1 MVEPAVTAASPPI
14 RYFSKAFVPDPVDAK
29 KKAPR
34 ISSGALL
41 SRAEDA
47 LINFNKFR
55 IARADYLLRKYEAVH
70 VNRDPTAIHE
80 HEVRVPDQPEMVRPE
95 SLDEEFFRMSPKTEH
110 FAVTRPELFL
120 IHRRRLI
127 RVPHVRLARARTR
140 PRFIPVY
147 VLSATLNVRLST
159 YICARLRFCLRFAR
173 LLRVFLLPF
182 RRRRSLRFF
191 RLRLRLLRLR
201 CLA

>member
-1 MVEPAVTAASPPI
+1 MSRYITLEL
-14 RYFSKAFVPDPVDAK
+14 YFSKALVPDRVDAK

-47 LINFNKFR
+47 LIHFNKVR

-95 SLDEEFFRMSPKTEH
+95 SLDEELLRMPPKAEH
-110 FAVTRPELFL
+110 FAMTRLELL
-120 IHRRRLI
+120 HVYPRGLVYVRLI
-127 RVPHVRLARARTR
+127 RAPHVGLVRART
-140 PRFIPVY
+140 FTPVY

-159 YICARLRFCLRFAR
+159 YICARLRFCLRFAG
-173 LLRVFLLPF
+173 LLRVCLLPF
-182 RRRRSLRFF
+182 CWRRSLRFF

>member
-1 MVEPAVTAASPPI
+1 MRKYITLEL
-14 RYFSKAFVPDPVDAK
+14 YFSKALVPDRVDAK
-29 KKAPR
+29 KKAPAF
-34 ISSGALL
+34 SSGALL

-47 LINFNKFR
+47 LINFNKVR
-55 IARADYLLRKYEAVH
+55 IARADYPLRKYEAVH

-110 FAVTRPELFL
+110 FTVTRPELFL

-159 YICARLRFCLRFAR
+159 YSARLRFCL
-173 LLRVFLLPF
+173 
-182 RRRRSLRFF
+182 
-191 RLRLRLLRLR
+191 
-201 CLA
+201 

>member
-14 RYFSKAFVPDPVDAK
+14 RYFSKAFVPDPVDVK

-47 LINFNKFR
+47 LFNLNKFR
-55 IARADYLLRKYEAVH
+55 IACADYPLRIYEAVH

-110 FAVTRPELFL
+110 FTVTRPELFL

-159 YICARLRFCLRFAR
+159 YSARLRFCLRFAR
-173 LLRVFLLPF
+173 LLRVCLLPF
-182 RRRRSLRFF
+182 RRCR
-191 RLRLRLLRLR
+191 
-201 CLA
+201 